1 MEYQV
6 KKSDMNIR
14 KRKILYKI
22 KKNLQVRVKAHR
34 CEVFS
39 HVTRN
44 SLIDR

>member
-22 KKNLQVRVKAHR
+22 NKNLQFRVKAHK

-39 HVTRN
+39 QVTRN